1 MISPNQFSLYSESF
15 MNKLDGMRGIR
26 IGGHKIN
33 NIRYVDNT
41 LLMAV
46 NEHDLQ
52 NLLNDFNVHS
62 GQWSEN

>member
-1 MISPNQFSLYSESF
+1 
-15 MNKLDGMRGIR
+15 MNNLDDMRGIR

-33 NIRYVDNT
+33 NIRYVNNT

>member
-1 MISPNQFSLYSESF
+1 

-33 NIRYVDNT
+33 NIRYVNNT